1 MSITTSQD
9 SVAEYTRKR
18 PQLNEML
25 GLLREKSSK
34 WYEIG
39 AAFGVSMDERESIKN
54 TAGYDNGRLEHM
66 LYTWLETSREQ
77 SNVTWEEFIRI
88 LKDILG
94 YNDIVKNTKDFLL
107 KQ

>member
-1 MSITTSQD
+1 MC
-9 SVAEYTRKR
+9 
-18 PQLNEML
+18 
-25 GLLREKSSK
+25 GLLREKSSR

-39 AAFGVSMDERESIKN
+39 AAFGVSLNDRESIKN
-54 TAGYDNGRLEHM
+54 TAGYDNDRLQHM
-66 LYTWLETSREQ
+66 LNTWLETSEQ
-77 SNVTWEEFIRI
+77 SNVTWDEFIRI